1 MVSWLLRKRRGLSK
15 SLSLEL
21 LKKRPAISGVRK
33 SPLKSSLKPF
43 VVRSKEQ
50 SSLVKKGEI
59 CYSNEDMKNERR
71 RLWDTK

>member
-21 LKKRPAISGVRK
+21 KKRPAISGDRK

-50 SSLVKKGEI
+50 SSLVKKREI